1 MRKDIQDADIKEGK
15 VYLFPDAE
23 VYTAEVD
30 ESFYNNNQFKY
41 KTTYL
46 NPKLVGLVYDKS
58 VEVKFNSNYTA
69 MEFNNAG
76 HFNRF
81 LQQEGYA
88 EVKKLAKMVGLKL
101 KEKR

>member
-1 MRKDIQDADIKEGK
+1 MRKDIQDADIQEGK

-41 KTTYL
+41 KTTHIDE
-46 NPKLVGLVYDKS
+46 KLTSLVYDEK

-69 MEFNNAG
+69 MEFSDAG

-88 EVKKLAKMVGLKL
+88 EVKRLAKMVGLKL
-101 KEKR
+101 KDK